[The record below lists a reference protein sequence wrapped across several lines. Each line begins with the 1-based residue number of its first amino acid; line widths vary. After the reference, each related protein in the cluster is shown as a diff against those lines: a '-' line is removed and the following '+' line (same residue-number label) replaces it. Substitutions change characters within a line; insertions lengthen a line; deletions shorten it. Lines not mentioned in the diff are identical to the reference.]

1 MRTHF
6 NHTKIIEYCDRP
18 FSSVEEMN
26 EALISNWNKVVKP
39 SDIVFHLGDIALG
52 GAEAWKLLI
61 PRLNGKIHL
70 ILGNHDIR
78 NWRNSYSNLFETVSE
93 QLTVE
98 IDKKTFILT
107 HFPLLC
113 YHGTWGSEMNVVNLH
128 GHCHLCKG
136 ATGKDIERLQH
147 TFPTQYDVGVDLNNY
162 TPISYDEVKNRITYQ
177 IERHTNELH
186 WIE

>member
-1 MRTHF
+1 
-6 NHTKIIEYCDRP
+6 
-18 FSSVEEMN
+18 MN
-26 EALISNWNKVVKP
+26 GALISNWNKVVKP
-39 SDIVFHLGDIALG
+39 SDIVFHLGDITLG

-93 QLTVE
+93 QLTVK

-113 YHGTWGSEMNVVNLH
+113 YHGTWGTEMNVWNLH
-128 GHCHLCKG
+128 GHVHVCKNKP
-136 ATGKDIERLQH
+136 ANTGKDFERMKLA
-147 TFPTQYDVGVDLNNY
+147 FPTQYDVGVDLNNY
-162 TPISYDEVKNRITYQ
+162 TPISFDEVKSRIEYQ
-177 IERHTNELH
+177 IEHNTNELH